1 MYSTSSFKSVFA
13 HEMKQ
18 YLEFVNNADKVIESY
33 YYTFRRF
40 DEFLVKQNYQERMLS
55 AEIQYAWINTL
66 ETSSRS
72 RAGEAGRLRQFV
84 RYLNV
89 LGIPAFEIESIRVSS
104 DFVAHNFTKEEIDK
118 IIEAAD
124 NLVTYMNVYPV
135 KQFFPLILRILICCG
150 MRITEVLE
158 MRWKD
163 INLNTGVITVINAK
177 NKKQRFVPMHQSL
190 TNILK
195 EYQKQVRRF
204 DINSFVFENPLDF
217 DKPYEYRVFSY
228 WFNKVLQKADITKLR
243 HTARSEGICVHALRH
258 YFAFESFKQSEKEG
272 RSFHDTAPFL
282 STYLG
287 HSNFIATNTYITDDY
302 LMYTVSHERMNDGIG
317 SLFPEVSFK

>member
-1 MYSTSSFKSVFA
+1 MSLYDPHVF
-13 HEMKQ
+13 
-18 YLEFVNNADKVIESY
+18 Y
-33 YYTFRRF
+33 
-40 DEFLVKQNYQERMLS
+40 
-55 AEIQYAWINTL
+55 
-66 ETSSRS
+66 
-72 RAGEAGRLRQFV
+72 
-84 RYLNV
+84 
-89 LGIPAFEIESIRVSS
+89 
-104 DFVAHNFTKEEIDK
+104 
-118 IIEAAD
+118 
-124 NLVTYMNVYPV
+124 NLKTA
-135 KQFFPLILRILICCG
+135 LILKL
-150 MRITEVLE
+150 
-158 MRWKD
+158 KYD
-163 INLNTGVITVINAK
+163 DAK

-195 EYQKQVRRF
+195 QYQKQIRRF

-258 YFAFESFKQSEKEG
+258 YFAFESFKKSEKEG
-272 RSFHDTAPFL
+272 RSFYDTAPFL

-317 SLFPEVSFK
+317 RLFPEVSFK